1 MVEDIKIDINNRWH
15 DDVTGE
21 FIEKPKNISKNGEFI
36 GYHATKNNFSDFE
49 IGDIGFHFGTE
60 EQANNRVKEK
70 AIMKKAILHIKN
82 PLYME
87 DRTSWN
93 VEPEMIMKL
102 EKMGIASPEEARKLN
117 LMYREDDHIG
127 YDSSANKAMR
137 EFLES
142 KGYDGIVY
150 KNKYEGNGLT
160 FIAFHNNQIE
170 QIK

>member
-1 MVEDIKIDINNRWH
+1 MNKRWH
-15 DDVTGE
+15 DDVTGR
-21 FIEKPKNISKNGEFI
+21 FIPKPENVDGKGRIVA
-36 GYHATKNNFSDFE
+36 YHATKHDFSNFE

-60 EQANNRVKEK
+60 EQANNRVRENR
-70 AIMKKAILHIKN
+70 IMKKAVIHIKN

-102 EKMGIASPEEARKLN
+102 ENMGVANHEEAQQLLSEYKD
-117 LMYREDDHIG
+117 DDHIG
-127 YDSSANKAMR
+127 YDSSANKMMR
-137 EFLES
+137 KFLEN

-150 KNKYEGNGLT
+150 KNKYEGDGLT
-160 FIAFHNNQIE
+160 YIAFHNEQIE